1 MASRRKAIDFGAN
14 PYATPEGNA
23 GGEIEILNDVSR
35 SIASGERVQ
44 MITANK
50 LVPSEKNKVI
60 YDVEDIDALAK
71 DISERGIQQP
81 LIVRP
86 RTDGKYIII
95 SGHRRLAANNL
106 AIKKYAYKAGECLP
120 CLLRGEIKN
129 DLEEREALILD
140 NLQRDK
146 SDYNRMMEIVEMRKC
161 AEERRELGENI
172 VNIRMYIIDKL
183 GVSNSEISRFD
194 MIYSSLIPPLMTSFR
209 EKKIATNVAFQI
221 AKLNKEAQTYIHE
234 NWDRE
239 IADGVLTFP
248 AMKSLLRHYN
258 EDAVEE
264 VLPDSIP
271 AEEDAEEASTQIK
284 YDSIEDGLSKVTSQ
298 LNDLAIYGERYTS
311 LKNGTKAKLLRRL
324 NKIQKEITSM
334 QIELAKLG
342 LNHEKENGES

>member
-14 PYATPEGNA
+14 PYATQAGST
-23 GGEIEILNDVSR
+23 GGEIEILNDASR
-35 SIASGERVQ
+35 SIANGERVQ

-50 LVPSEKNKVI
+50 LVPSEKNKEI

-86 RTDGKYIII
+86 RPDGKYVII

-106 AIKKYAYKAGECLP
+106 AVKKYAYKAGECLP
-120 CLLRGEIKN
+120 CLQRDEIKN

-161 AEERRELGENI
+161 AEERRELGESI

-194 MIYSSLIPPLMTSFR
+194 TIYSSLIPQLMESFR

-221 AKLNKEAQTYIHE
+221 AKLDKEAQTYIHE

-239 IADGVLTFP
+239 NADGVLTFP
-248 AMKSLLRHYN
+248 AMKTLLRQYN
-258 EDAVEE
+258 EDAVDE
-264 VLPDSIP
+264 VLPDPVP
-271 AEEDAEEASTQIK
+271 AGEDAEEAATQIK
-284 YDSIEDGLSKVTSQ
+284 YDNIEDGLSKVTSQ
-298 LNDLAIYGERYTS
+298 LNDLAVFGDRYTS
-311 LKNGTKAKLLRRL
+311 LKRGTKAKLLRRL

-334 QIELAKLG
+334 QMELAKLG
-342 LNHEKENGES
+342 LNNEQENGES